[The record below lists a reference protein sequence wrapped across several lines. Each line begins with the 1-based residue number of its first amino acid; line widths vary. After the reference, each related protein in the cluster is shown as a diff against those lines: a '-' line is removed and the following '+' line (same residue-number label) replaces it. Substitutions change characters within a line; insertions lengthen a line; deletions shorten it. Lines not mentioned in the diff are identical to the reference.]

1 MMRLYDV
8 LCNVCDSVLLVPPVL
23 SEDGSLIDH
32 SGGGALPRHWAGGF
46 VSAVAMRKSSV
57 RR

>member
-1 MMRLYDV
+1 M
-8 LCNVCDSVLLVPPVL
+8 CNVCDPVLLVPPFV
-23 SEDGSLIDH
+23 SADGSLIDH
-32 SGGGALPRHWAGGF
+32 SVGGALPGHWAGGF